1 MKKRRK
7 RSIPS
12 DCIYDKQENK
22 LYPRKPLSS
31 YQFFIEDL
39 KTQPIEDGKKLTLKQ
54 LSQIGK
60 KRWKEFSEEEKSCF
74 EKQHENDTK
83 RYKSQLAELE
93 RDGYFTLS
101 CGAKSNDSAY
111 IDDGEETKNNK
122 KRSKTPVENPERK
135 RNVKVPSKTEET
147 KDEKPKEKIKSED
160 NAASK
165 KVFVYLCGSWGYKRN
180 SERVAKSLINNL
192 DLKSDQVIVQSR
204 KSREIDVQVQIGS
217 EKNDVYHKSSTYL
230 TLTDLIEAVK
240 PYFP

>member
-12 DCIYDKQENK
+12 DCVYDKEENM

-39 KTQPIEDGKKLTLKQ
+39 KAKPAEDGKKLTLKQ

-60 KRWKEFSEEEKSCF
+60 KRWKEFSEEEKSHF

-101 CGAKSNDSAY
+101 CGTKSNDSAY
-111 IDDGEETKNNK
+111 IDEEEEKHTK

-147 KDEKPKEKIKSED
+147 KREKPKGNIKSED
-160 NAASK
+160 NASSK
-165 KVFVYLCGSWGYKRN
+165 KVYVYLCGS
-180 SERVAKSLINNL
+180 
-192 DLKSDQVIVQSR
+192 
-204 KSREIDVQVQIGS
+204 
-217 EKNDVYHKSSTYL
+217 
-230 TLTDLIEAVK
+230 
-240 PYFP
+240 